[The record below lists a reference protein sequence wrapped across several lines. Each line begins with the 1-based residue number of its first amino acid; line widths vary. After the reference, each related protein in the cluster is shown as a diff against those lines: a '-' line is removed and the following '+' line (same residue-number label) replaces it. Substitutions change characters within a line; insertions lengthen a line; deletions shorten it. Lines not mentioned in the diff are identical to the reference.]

1 MKQQTNVLR
10 CDPSDLT
17 VELSELWEP
26 RVQHSKAL
34 LRGDLVHP
42 GLQIISQ
49 HPRQHEGLDE
59 HGVKDPPDDDP
70 GDASPTARFFHR
82 NITEGNAVFWTLDRN
97 GELIGELYAFLKL
110 EDRDFADGKTTA
122 YLCAFRVR
130 KEYRG
135 LRLGSRM
142 MKTVLDDLRSKGFR
156 RATIGVGVSEERNRK
171 MYSRLGF
178 RTTIKTCHTDP
189 CAMDGN
195 MQPAADAEGFLLL
208 SKAL

>member
-1 MKQQTNVLR
+1 MRN
-10 CDPSDLT
+10 CSDPQEKGISDDRAPITGIQIRTASGEEMLD
-17 VELSELWEP
+17 LWGY
-26 RVQHSKAL
+26 Q
-34 LRGDLVHP
+34 
-42 GLQIISQ
+42 
-49 HPRQHEGLDE
+49 
-59 HGVKDPPDDDP
+59 DP
-70 GDASPTARFFHR
+70 GAASPTARFFHR

-135 LRLGSRM
+135 LGLGSRM

-178 RTTIKTCHTDP
+178 RTTIKTCHADP